1 MFASH
6 FAFNLQYNEKCVAVM
21 EYIRRYLWM
30 KHGLARECF
39 AKEQYIKKQG
49 KSHKKFIGI
58 DCGLI

>member
-1 MFASH
+1 
-6 FAFNLQYNEKCVAVM
+6 
-21 EYIRRYLWM
+21 M

-39 AKEQYIKKQG
+39 AKELYIKKQG